1 MEKITDDNFDKTIDS
16 DKPVLIDFYTEWC
29 PPCKLLSP
37 IMEEVRE
44 ELEDKIEVFK
54 MNIDENPLTANKF
67 GIDRIPTVILFVRG
81 EIKSDFVGYRE
92 KEDIKEW
99 INSNIS

>member
-37 IMEEVRE
+37 IIEEIKE
-44 ELEDKIEVFK
+44 EFEGKIGVFK